1 MTTPSPAQPDSSQ
14 PAPALLVLA
23 DGSVFRGRA
32 FGAIGE
38 RAGEVVFNTAMTGYQ
53 EIATDP
59 SYAGQIVCMT
69 YPQIGNYGTNA
80 EDHEA
85 SVPWIEGMCVRELSP
100 VASNF
105 RSTQKLEDWF
115 AETGVVGIEGIDTRR
130 LTRLLRVDGAIGG
143 VISSVDLDEASLAA
157 KAKALPSMDGQD
169 LASKVTCAAPYAWA
183 EAWPAEFT
191 TLPTMIEAADGDTLA
206 DDGAP
211 LRVVAMDFGA
221 KRNILRSL
229 VTFGLQPTVVPATT
243 TAEEILALEP
253 DGVFLSN
260 GPGDPAAVTY
270 AVETIRGLLGKV
282 PLFGI
287 CLGHQLMALAA
298 GATTYKLK
306 FGHRGANH
314 PVREHATGRIEITS
328 QNHGF
333 VVDGESLEGTGFS
346 ATHTNLNDMTNAGI
360 ASDALRAFGVQF
372 HPEAAPGPH
381 DAQHL
386 FRRFRR
392 LIRGAAATA
401 TAS

>member
-1 MTTPSPAQPDSSQ
+1 MPP

-32 FGAIGE
+32 FGARAE

-69 YPQIGNYGTNA
+69 YPHIGNQGVND
-80 EDHEA
+80 EDPEA
-85 SVPWIEGMCVRELSP
+85 AHPWIEGMCVRELSP

-105 RSTQKLEDWF
+105 RSQGELSDWY
-115 AETGVVGIEGIDTRR
+115 EVQGIPGIEGIDTRR
-130 LTRLLRVDGAIGG
+130 LTRRLRAEGAVNG
-143 VISSVDLDEASLAA
+143 VLSSVDLDEGRLREKAA
-157 KAKALPSMDGQD
+157 ALPSMAGQD
-169 LASKVTCAAPYAWA
+169 LVKTVTCAEPYTWSERWPHWFTVPPAP
-183 EAWPAEFT
+183 P
-191 TLPTMIEAADGDTLA
+191 GD
-206 DDGAP
+206 DDDMAP
-211 LRVVAMDFGA
+211 LEVVAMDFGA

-243 TAEEILALEP
+243 SAEEILALEP

-270 AVETIRGLLGKV
+270 AVETIRALLGRV
-282 PLFGI
+282 PMFGI

-298 GATTYKLK
+298 GARTFKLK

-314 PVREHATGRIEITS
+314 PVQEHATGRVEITS

-333 VVDGESLEGTGFS
+333 VVDAESLQGTGFTP
-346 ATHTNLNDMTNAGI
+346 THTNLNDMTNAGM
-360 ASDALRAFGVQF
+360 ASDERRAFAVQF

-392 LIRGAAATA
+392 LIRGAPASAAV
-401 TAS
+401 S

>member
-1 MTTPSPAQPDSSQ
+1 MSNAR
-14 PAPALLVLA
+14 PALLVLA

-32 FGAIGE
+32 FGAVGE

-69 YPQIGNYGTNA
+69 YPHIGNYGVND
-80 EDHEA
+80 EDPEA
-85 SVPWIEGMCVRELSP
+85 GHPWIEGMIVRELSP

-105 RSTQKLEDWF
+105 RSEGSLADWY
-115 AETGVVGIEGIDTRR
+115 ASTGIVGIEGIDTRR
-130 LTRLLRVDGAIGG
+130 LTRRLRVDGAING
-143 VISSVDLDEASLAA
+143 VLSSVDLDERSLLA
-157 KAKALPSMDGQD
+157 KAKALPSMEGLD
-169 LASKVTCAAPYAWA
+169 LARKVTC
-183 EAWPAEFT
+183 
-191 TLPTMIEAADGDTLA
+191 EAAYTWDTPWTGPWFPQPGAFDGD
-206 DDGAP
+206 DMAP
-211 LRVVAMDFGA
+211 FRIVAMDFGA

-229 VTFGLQPTVVPATT
+229 VTFGLHPTVVPATT

-270 AVETIRGLLGKV
+270 AIETVRAMLGKV
-282 PLFGI
+282 PMFGI
-287 CLGHQLMALAA
+287 CLGHQILALAA
-298 GATTYKLK
+298 GAKTYKLK

-314 PVREHATGRIEITS
+314 PVREHSTGRIEITS

-333 VVDGESLEGTGFS
+333 VVDAASLAGTGFEP
-346 ATHTNLNDMTNAGI
+346 THTNLNDMTNAGI
-360 ASDALRAFGVQF
+360 ACDDLRAFAVQF

-386 FRRFRR
+386 FGRFRQ
-392 LIRGAAATA
+392 LIRGALLSTG
-401 TAS
+401 ASA